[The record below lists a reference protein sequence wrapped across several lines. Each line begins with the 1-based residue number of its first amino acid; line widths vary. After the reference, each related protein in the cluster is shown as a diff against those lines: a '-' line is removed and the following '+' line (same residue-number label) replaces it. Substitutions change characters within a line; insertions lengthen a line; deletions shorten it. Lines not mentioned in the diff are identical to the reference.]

1 MQKKRYEK
9 ERIKMLEKAYEKRY
23 VLLFISCMLCGL
35 FNIFT
40 FWQDW
45 FAYPAQAIFILAGL
59 FVFVILA
66 VKYVKNQPLDEKT
79 VIFLLFV
86 IGFFFRVV
94 YIQSTGYLI
103 RQHDVSGTNGHFDYI
118 LKFYNHVKLP
128 DSVSWQF
135 YQPPVWHYL
144 CSLFLH
150 MQTTAGIAI
159 DAAKENLQLL
169 SLFCSS
175 MIMLVSYNLFKK
187 FNLKG
192 IALIIPFAIV
202 AFHPTF
208 IILAGSINNDVLSLL
223 LALIS
228 VDLAIKWYREP
239 KLSTILKLALSIG
252 FSMGVKLSGGL
263 ISIGVAML
271 FAVKLFGK
279 QYKNKIGLIGQFA
292 SFGVLCVPIALWWQV
307 RNYIRFDTPF
317 TYVPKLSDTHSQ
329 YIGFRS
335 FFERM
340 FDFSSVFDIGV
351 YPARMI
357 KSKVGIYDYYE
368 YNIPL
373 GALKSSVFG
382 EYYLGFGSTVGEL
395 FANLLFWSAV
405 IIAIVAT
412 VSAVYT
418 LVKAFKTTDDERG
431 YTKTELIFTLVCVAT
446 LIFSYIKFCFEF
458 AHFCTM
464 DFRYIAM
471 TVVFGALYIG
481 LLLKDKNKNNKMFDK
496 ILRISLIVLTAI
508 FAVSSLAIYLTA
520 A

>member
-1 MQKKRYEK
+1 MLKETALKYRY
-9 ERIKMLEKAYEKRY
+9 RI
-23 VLLFISCMLCGL
+23 LFICCMLCGL
-35 FNIFT
+35 VNVFT

-45 FAYPAQAIFILAGL
+45 FKYPAQALFIPGAIAVIAIFAYKFI
-59 FVFVILA
+59 
-66 VKYVKNQPLDEKT
+66 KNEPLDEKT
-79 VIFLLFV
+79 VIFCLFV
-86 IGFFFRVV
+86 IGFFFRLV
-94 YIQSTGYLI
+94 YIQSTGYLV
-103 RQHDVSGTNGHFDYI
+103 RQHDVGGTNGHFEYI
-118 LKFYNHVKLP
+118 LKFYTHQKLP
-128 DSVSWQF
+128 ESINWQY

-144 CSLFLH
+144 CALFLH
-150 MQTTAGIAI
+150 IQTTAGIALDI
-159 DAAKENLQLL
+159 ARENLQLI

-187 FNLKG
+187 FSLKG
-192 IALIIPFAIV
+192 LAIIIPFAIV

-223 LALIS
+223 LALVS

-263 ISIGVAML
+263 ISVGVAVL
-271 FAVKLFGK
+271 FAIRLFGK

-307 RNYIRFDTPF
+307 RNFIKFETPF
-317 TYVPKLSDTHSQ
+317 TYVPKLSETHSQ

-340 FDFSSVFDIGV
+340 FDFSAVFDIGV

-357 KSKVGIYDYYE
+357 QSKAGIYDYYE

-382 EYYLGFGSTVGEL
+382 EYYLGQGHSLGL
-395 FANLLFWSAV
+395 LCAQLLFWSAV
-405 IIAIVAT
+405 LIAVIAT

-418 LVKAFKTTDDERG
+418 LVKALKNRSECKNFAVS
-431 YTKTELIFTLVCVAT
+431 ELIFTLICVAT
-446 LIFSYIKFCFEF
+446 VIFSYIKFCFEF

-464 DFRYIAM
+464 DFRYIAI

-481 LLLKDKNKNNKMFDK
+481 LLLKQREENNKMFDK
-496 ILRISLIVLTAI
+496 ILRVSLCVLVAV
-508 FAVSSLAIYLTA
+508 FALSSVAIYMTA

>member
-1 MQKKRYEK
+1 
-9 ERIKMLEKAYEKRY
+9 MLIEKALKYRY
-23 VLLFISCMLCGL
+23 RILFICCMLCGA

-40 FWQDW
+40 FWQKW
-45 FAYPAQAIFILAGL
+45 FEFPAQILFLPAGIILIAL
-59 FVFVILA
+59 FGY
-66 VKYVKNQPLDEKT
+66 KYYKNQPLDEKT
-79 VIFLLFV
+79 IIFCLFI
-86 IGFFFRVV
+86 IGFFFRLV
-94 YIQSTGYLI
+94 YIQSTGYLV
-103 RQHDVSGTNGHFDYI
+103 RQHDVGGTNGHFEYI
-118 LKFYNHVKLP
+118 LKFYTHQKLHN
-128 DSVSWQF
+128 SVNWQY
-135 YQPPVWHYL
+135 YQPPIWHYL
-144 CSLFLH
+144 CALFLH
-150 MQTTAGIAI
+150 IQTTAGIALDI
-159 DAAKENLQLL
+159 AKENLQLIT
-169 SLFCSS
+169 LFCSS
-175 MIMLVSYNLFKK
+175 MIMLVSYNLFKR

-192 IALIIPFAIV
+192 IAIIIPFAII

-223 LALIS
+223 LALVS
-228 VDLAIKWYREP
+228 VDLAIKWYRDP

-263 ISIGVAML
+263 ISLGVATL
-271 FAVKLFGK
+271 FAIRLFGK

-307 RNYIRFDTPF
+307 RNFIKFDTPF

-335 FFERM
+335 TFERL

-351 YPARMI
+351 YPSRMI
-357 KSKVGIYDYYE
+357 SSKVGIYDYYE

-382 EYYLGFGSTVGEL
+382 EYYLGQGHSLGL
-395 FANLLFWSAV
+395 LCAQLLFWSAV
-405 IIAIVAT
+405 LIAVIVT
-412 VSAVYT
+412 VSAVYM
-418 LVKAFKTTDDERG
+418 LVKTLKNRKECKDFALS
-431 YTKTELIFTLVCVAT
+431 ELIFTLICVAT

-464 DFRYIAM
+464 DFRYIAI

-481 LLLKDKNKNNKMFDK
+481 LLLKDREKNNKMFDK
-496 ILRISLIVLTAI
+496 VLRISLSALVTV
-508 FAVSSLAIYLTA
+508 FALSSLAIYITA